1 MPKDQSLEVLAFVDK
16 SWEELLNIS
25 DNLRK
30 KYKKNTVFTCAIMN
44 AKSGA
49 CPENCAFCAQSIHHK
64 TNIKMYPLVSVEKMV
79 REAERMKESGATRF
93 SIVTSG
99 KKPSKK
105 ELDRISEAIY
115 KIKEKIGIQ
124 TCASLGILDKE
135 SAVILKEAG
144 LERYHHNLETS
155 ESFFPNICTTHSYKE
170 DIDTVK
176 IAKQIGL
183 KVCSGGIIGLG
194 ETWKHRIEL
203 ALTLKGLNVDSIP
216 INFLNPIPGTR
227 LQNMPLISPFEAL
240 KAVAIFRIVN
250 PEKDITV
257 CGGREKVLKEFQD
270 KVFKAGANGIM
281 IGNYL
286 TTKGRSIR
294 EDMEM
299 IKEQGLKLE
308 GRK

>member
-16 SWEELLNIS
+16 SWEELLSIS

-30 KYKKNTVFTCAIMN
+30 KYKENTVFTCAIMN

-144 LERYHHNLETS
+144 LERYHHILKHPKA
-155 ESFFPNICTTHSYKE
+155 FF
-170 DIDTVK
+170 
-176 IAKQIGL
+176 
-183 KVCSGGIIGLG
+183 
-194 ETWKHRIEL
+194 
-203 ALTLKGLNVDSIP
+203 LT
-216 INFLNPIPGTR
+216 FAQRT
-227 LQNMPLISPFEAL
+227 
-240 KAVAIFRIVN
+240 AI
-250 PEKDITV
+250 
-257 CGGREKVLKEFQD
+257 
-270 KVFKAGANGIM
+270 
-281 IGNYL
+281 
-286 TTKGRSIR
+286 
-294 EDMEM
+294 
-299 IKEQGLKLE
+299 
-308 GRK
+308 RKT